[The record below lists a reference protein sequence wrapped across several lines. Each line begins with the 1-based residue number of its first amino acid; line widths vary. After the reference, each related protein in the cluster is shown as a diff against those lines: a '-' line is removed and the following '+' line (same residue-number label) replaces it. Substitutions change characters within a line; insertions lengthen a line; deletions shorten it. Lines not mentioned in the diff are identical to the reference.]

1 MSALYFYLYPVFAS
15 NPFFFEIIDT
25 RLLKNSD
32 LCYTNV
38 VPINNVMHDDDD
50 EERFFMNVYNA
61 INIGMVFDL

>member
-15 NPFFFEIIDT
+15 TPFFFEIIDT

-38 VPINNVMHDDDD
+38 VPINNVMHGDED
-50 EERFFMNVYNA
+50 EERFFFYECLQCHKYWNS
-61 INIGMVFDL
+61 L